1 MTVNINGQTYRLW
14 LNGCACRVN
23 LVTEVAPALEA
34 ALVTTNGAALL
45 DANGLYL
52 TARGE

>member
-23 LVTEVAPALEA
+23 LVTEVAPPAMLLA
-34 ALVTTNGAALL
+34 TDGAPLT

-52 TARGE
+52 TVRGE